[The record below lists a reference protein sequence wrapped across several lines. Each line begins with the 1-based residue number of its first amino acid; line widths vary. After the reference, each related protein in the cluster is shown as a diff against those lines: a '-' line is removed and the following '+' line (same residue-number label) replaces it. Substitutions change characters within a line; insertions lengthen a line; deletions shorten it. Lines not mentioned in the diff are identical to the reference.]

1 MTISRKVIGFVV
13 VALSVLFVSA
23 CDQDHPFGYPPAEE
37 QTTPNDSTHGDG
49 GGGHHG

>member
-13 VALSVLFVSA
+13 AALSVLFVSA
-23 CDQDHPFGYPPAEE
+23 CDFQDLYFTIPDEE
-37 QTTPNDSTHGDG
+37 QTTPTDSTGGDG